1 MIRAEMTRHEKH
13 RLPMVCVAC
22 LLTFATSL
30 AASQK
35 TKKIP
40 PPAQTSALDNYVK
53 EAMGRY
59 STTAPNPDF
68 PGSLWSPGSRLGD
81 LTRDIRAAQV
91 DDVVTIL
98 VAESA
103 SAVSTGQTKTA
114 RTSSAANSITALA
127 GLMKSAGPLANL
139 ANLGGKQTLDGEGT
153 TSRTTTL
160 TTSLTARVTHVLPN
174 GYLVLEG
181 TRVININAEH
191 QTITVRG
198 VVRPEDLSAANSIA
212 SVSVADLEIQVNGK
226 GVVEDAVRRPN
237 ILYRLLLG
245 ILPF

>member
-1 MIRAEMTRHEKH
+1 MTRHQMQ
-13 RLPMVCVAC
+13 RLPAVCVAC
-22 LLTFATSL
+22 LLTFGASL
-30 AASQK
+30 TASDK
-35 TKKIP
+35 KPKKIP
-40 PPAQTSALDNYVK
+40 PPAPPSALDNYVK
-53 EAMGRY
+53 EAMSRY
-59 STTAPNPDF
+59 SATAPNPTF
-68 PGSLWSPGSRLGD
+68 PGSLWSPASRLGD

-114 RTSSAANSITALA
+114 RTSSAVNGITALA
-127 GLMKSAGPLANL
+127 GVMKATGPLANL
-139 ANLGGKQTLDGEGT
+139 ANLGGTQTLDGEGT

-181 TRVININAEH
+181 TRVININTEH

-212 SVSVADLEIQVNGK
+212 SVSIADLEIQVNGK
-226 GVVEDAVRRPN
+226 GVVADATRRPN